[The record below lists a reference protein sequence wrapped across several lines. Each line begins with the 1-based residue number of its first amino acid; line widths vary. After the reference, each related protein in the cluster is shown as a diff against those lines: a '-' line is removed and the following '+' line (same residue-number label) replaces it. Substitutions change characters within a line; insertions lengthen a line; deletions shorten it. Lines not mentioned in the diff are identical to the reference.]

1 MITFDQAVESATE
14 YVDRT
19 PPLTDEVREDRILLH
34 AVCKYMRSHGA
45 TRAEVD
51 LFIEMNATS
60 EVHAEGRGW
69 DRGWDAGYSA
79 RTRQTA

>member
-1 MITFDQAVESATE
+1 MMTFTQAIADAER
-14 YVDRT
+14 YVDSNE
-19 PPLTDEVREDRILLH
+19 PLSDESRADRILMH

-45 TRAEVD
+45 TRAETD

-60 EVHAEGRGW
+60 EVNAESRGW
-69 DRGWDAGYSA
+69 DRGWDAGYSS

>member
-14 YVDRT
+14 YVDLY
-19 PPLTDEVREDRILLH
+19 PPLTDEVREDLILMH
-34 AVCKYMRSHGA
+34 AVCKYMRAHGA
-45 TRAEVD
+45 TCDETN

-60 EVHAEGRGW
+60 EVNAESRGW
-69 DRGWDAGYSA
+69 DRGWDAGYSS